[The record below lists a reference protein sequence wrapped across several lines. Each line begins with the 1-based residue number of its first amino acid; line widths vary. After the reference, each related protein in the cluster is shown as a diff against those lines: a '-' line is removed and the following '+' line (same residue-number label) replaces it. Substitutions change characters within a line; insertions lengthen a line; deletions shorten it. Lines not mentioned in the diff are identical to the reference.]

1 MLLHLPIVMLTTL
14 SPIAVSDQVP
24 KFNIEN
30 ECNLEDGGGAAVDRC
45 SQDESAALAQL
56 RTRWNQF
63 GANNKKSCVGES
75 SGHGGSSYVELLTC
89 LEITR
94 DAEKENHNAQGAGT
108 GSAAPQPAKP
118 GVTVGVGHGTV
129 RSKTTP

>member
-1 MLLHLPIVMLTTL
+1 MLLHLPIVMLATL

-24 KFNIEN
+24 KFNVEN
-30 ECNLEDGGGAAVDRC
+30 ECNLEDGGGASAARC
-45 SQDESAALAQL
+45 SQDESAALGQL

-94 DAEKENHNAQGAGT
+94 DVEKENHNAQGAGT
-108 GSAAPQPAKP
+108 GSAPPQPGKL
-118 GVTVGVGHGTV
+118 GVTVGVGHGAV
-129 RSKTTP
+129 RSKATP